1 MPHRRRPNAGIIGNM
16 QSWLL
21 RAAFSPIVLTVL
33 AAGQQQTPPA
43 APPQDDTTTHISV
56 EVTRVSMAYSV
67 TDKKGRFVTGFSKED
82 FEVTENGRPQ
92 TIAEFTAEPTLPLRV
107 AVLIDTSNSIR
118 ERFKF
123 EQEAASQFLDE
134 ILRTTQDK
142 AMVVSFDSSVQTP
155 CDLTSNTDKLS
166 SAVHELRP
174 GGGTA
179 MYDALK
185 YASDRLGQEQPSYQ
199 FRRLIVIVSDG
210 EDNQSRAT
218 RDQALEAAQVADTV
232 IDAISTNNLSS
243 GDTDGDKVLKYF
255 TSQTGGKT
263 YFPFK
268 LEDLTQ
274 SFQTIAEEFRHQYNI
289 TYRPEPLVNDGL
301 FHKVQIRVKGH
312 KELNVYARQGYY
324 ARKS

>member
-1 MPHRRRPNAGIIGNM
+1 M

-21 RAAFSPIVLTVL
+21 RAALSALVLTVM
-33 AAGQQQTPPA
+33 AAGQQTPPA
-43 APPQDDTTTHISV
+43 APPPQDDATTHISV
-56 EVTRVSMAYSV
+56 EVTRVSMAFSV

-82 FEVTENGRPQ
+82 FEVLENGRPQ

-142 AMVVSFDSSVQTP
+142 AMVVSFDSSVQTA
-155 CDLTSNTDKLS
+155 CDLTANTDKLG
-166 SAVHELRP
+166 SAVRELRP

-179 MYDALK
+179 FYDALK

-199 FRRLIVIVSDG
+199 YRRLIVIVSDG
-210 EDNQSRAT
+210 EDNQSHAS
-218 RDQALEAAQVADTV
+218 RDQALEAAQVADTF

-255 TSQTGGKT
+255 SSQTGGKT

-274 SFQTIAEEFRHQYNI
+274 SFQTIAEEVRHQYNI
-289 TYRPEPLVNDGL
+289 TYRPEPLLNDGL